1 MVCLSSNNETLWLA
15 AEVLRVVVAVVM
27 MVVGFS
33 VVAMVVVGVV
43 ALVVVSP
50 TDIRPVVANRIR
62 HEGSIVPMEHR

>member
-15 AEVLRVVVAVVM
+15 AEVLRGVVAVVM

-43 ALVVVSP
+43 ARAVTSP
-50 TDIRPVVANRIR
+50 TDGRPVVANRIR
-62 HEGSIVPMEHR
+62 HKGSMVPMEHR